1 MIELNKGF
9 FLAQGGERDCYIH
22 PTDENKLIKIMQDKN
37 KTDQNSVDEIY
48 YNILIK
54 NKVSF
59 SNIPKCYGYIET
71 NLGKG
76 LIFDRIL
83 NYDRSLCKSF
93 RYMIAHK
100 LISMEEQ
107 KKLIED
113 LKNYLFNNKILF
125 VDSSLTNILYQKKNE
140 NESSL
145 IIIDG
150 LGAKRMGFK
159 FWLYRISSLYT
170 NYKIKK
176 QWSKFMSSYKSDIK
190 RINNG
195 NNPPIKRY

>member
-1 MIELNKGF
+1 MIELNKDL

-22 PTDENKLIKIMQDKN
+22 PDDKSKLIKIMHSKN
-37 KTDQNSVDEIY
+37 NTEQNRVDEIY
-48 YNILIK
+48 YNILNKK
-54 NKVSF
+54 NILF
-59 SNIPKCYGYIET
+59 TNIPKCYGYTET

-76 LIFDRIL
+76 LVFDRIM
-83 NYDRSLCKSF
+83 NYDGTSCKSF

-107 KKLIED
+107 IKLIDD
-113 LKNYLFNNKILF
+113 LRKYLFDNKILF
-125 VDSSLTNILYQKKNE
+125 VDTSLTNILYQKKNE

-159 FWLYRISSLYT
+159 FCLYRLSNFYT

-176 QWSKFMSSYKSDIK
+176 QWKKFITSYKSDIK
-190 RINNG
+190 RIKNG
-195 NNPPIKRY
+195 NNPPIKRF